1 MRHKKVEKRQV
12 EEDKVYRNKLVTK
25 FINRMMRDGKKTVAE
40 KSFYEGFEL
49 LKKDG
54 DPLVLF
60 EAAIN
65 NVGPKTEV
73 KARRVGGASYQVPQ
87 EVRGDRR
94 VSLAIRW
101 ILEAAR
107 ARSNRDYH
115 TFPEK
120 LAAEILDAS
129 KNEGAAI
136 KKRDTVTPNGRS
148 EPSFLPFQILNLVQ
162 IL

>member
-1 MRHKKVEKRQV
+1 MRHAKVVKRQTKD
-12 EEDKVYRNKLVTK
+12 DKVYQSKLVAK
-25 FINRMMRDGKKTVAE
+25 FINRMMKDGKKSVAE

-54 DPLVLF
+54 DPLVIF
-60 EAAIN
+60 ETAIN

-94 VSLAIRW
+94 LSLAIRW

-107 ARSNRDYH
+107 ARSSKDFH
-115 TFPEK
+115 SFSGK
-120 LAAEILDAS
+120 LAAEFLDAS

-136 KKRDTVTPNGRS
+136 KISDAVLRMADADKAFGHFSR
-148 EPSFLPFQILNLVQ
+148 F
-162 IL
+162 

>member
-1 MRHKKVEKRQV
+1 MRHKKVEKR
-12 EEDKVYRNKLVTK
+12 EIKDDKIYQSKLVAK
-25 FINRMMRDGKKTVAE
+25 FINRMMKDGKKSVAE
-40 KSFYEGFEL
+40 KAFYASFEL
-49 LKKDG
+49 LKKAG

-65 NVGPKTEV
+65 NVGPRTEV
-73 KARRVGGASYQVPQ
+73 KAKRVGGANYQVPQ

-94 VSLAIRW
+94 LSLAIRW

-107 ARSNRDYH
+107 ARSSRDYH

-120 LAAEILDAS
+120 LAAEVLDAT

-136 KKRDTVTPNGRS
+136 KKRDS
-148 EPSFLPFQILNLVQ
+148 ILRMAEANKAFGHFRF
-162 IL
+162 

>member
-1 MRHKKVEKRQV
+1 MRHAKVQKRQTK
-12 EEDKVYRNKLVTK
+12 EDKVYQSKLVAK
-25 FINRMMRDGKKTVAE
+25 FINRMMRDGKKSVAE
-40 KSFYEGFEL
+40 KTFYEGFEL
-49 LKKDG
+49 LKKSG

-94 VSLAIRW
+94 LSLAIRW

-107 ARSNRDYH
+107 ARSSKDLH

-129 KNEGAAI
+129 RNEGAAI
-136 KKRDTVTPNGRS
+136 KKRDTMLRMAEANKAFSHFR
-148 EPSFLPFQILNLVQ
+148 F
-162 IL
+162 

>member
-1 MRHKKVEKRQV
+1 MRHAKIVKRQV

-25 FINRMMRDGKKTVAE
+25 FINRMMRDGKKTAAE
-40 KSFYEGFEL
+40 SSFYGSFEL
-49 LKKDG
+49 LKKEG
-54 DPLVLF
+54 DPLVVF
-60 EAAIN
+60 ESAIN
-65 NVGPKTEV
+65 NVGPKIEV

-87 EVRGDRR
+87 EVRGERR

-120 LAAEILDAS
+120 LAAELLDAS

-136 KKRDTVTPNGRS
+136 KKRDTVTRMAEANRAFS
-148 EPSFLPFQILNLVQ
+148 HFRF
-162 IL
+162 

>member
-1 MRHKKVEKRQV
+1 MRHAKIVKRQTK
-12 EEDKVYRNKLVTK
+12 EDKVYQSKLVSK
-25 FINRMMRDGKKTVAE
+25 FINSIMKDGKKSVAE
-40 KSFYEGFEL
+40 KVFYESFEL
-49 LKKDG
+49 LKKEG
-54 DPLVLF
+54 EPLVIF

-94 VSLAIRW
+94 ISLAIRW

-107 ARSNRDYH
+107 ARSSKDFH

-120 LAAEILDAS
+120 LAAELLDAT
-129 KNEGAAI
+129 KNEGAAV
-136 KKRDTVTPNGRS
+136 KKRDTVLRMAEANKAFSHFR
-148 EPSFLPFQILNLVQ
+148 F
-162 IL
+162 

>member
-1 MRHKKVEKRQV
+1 MRHKKVEKRQIKD
-12 EEDKVYRNKLVTK
+12 DKVYQNKLVAK
-25 FINRMMRDGKKTVAE
+25 FINRMMKDGKKSVAE
-40 KSFYEGFEL
+40 KAFYEGFEL
-49 LKKDG
+49 LKKNG

-94 VSLAIRW
+94 ISLSIRW

-107 ARSNRDYH
+107 ARSSRDYH

-120 LAAEILDAS
+120 LAAEILDAA

-136 KKRDTVTPNGRS
+136 KKRDTVLRMAEANRAFGHFR
-148 EPSFLPFQILNLVQ
+148 F
-162 IL
+162 

>member
-1 MRHKKVEKRQV
+1 MRHAKVVKRQTK
-12 EEDKVYRNKLVTK
+12 EDKVYQSKLVSK
-25 FINRMMRDGKKTVAE
+25 FINRMMKDGKKSVAE
-40 KSFYEGFEL
+40 KVFYESFEL
-49 LKKDG
+49 LKKEG
-54 DPLVLF
+54 EPLVIF

-94 VSLAIRW
+94 ISLAIRW

-107 ARSNRDYH
+107 ARSSKDFH

-120 LAAEILDAS
+120 LAAELLDAT
-129 KNEGAAI
+129 KNEGAAV
-136 KKRDTVTPNGRS
+136 KKRDTVLRMAEANKAFGHFR
-148 EPSFLPFQILNLVQ
+148 F
-162 IL
+162 

>member
-1 MRHKKVEKRQV
+1 MRHKKVEKR
-12 EEDKVYRNKLVTK
+12 EIRDDKVYQNKLVAK
-25 FINRMMRDGKKTVAE
+25 FINRMMKDGKKSVAE
-40 KSFYEGFEL
+40 KIFYAGFEL

-65 NVGPKTEV
+65 NVGPRTEV

-94 VSLAIRW
+94 LSLSIRW

-107 ARSNRDYH
+107 ARSSKDYH

-129 KNEGAAI
+129 RNEGAAI
-136 KKRDTVTPNGRS
+136 KKRDTVLRMAEANKAFGHFR
-148 EPSFLPFQILNLVQ
+148 F
-162 IL
+162 